1 MRSLRQPML
10 LAIAAAFMLALVPAQ
25 AQVGEGGT
33 FSAGIAGMGNKYFGE
48 FKEPRFGYGAELL
61 LRYNII
67 PNFGLQGAFGYNK
80 LNWSFNPDNFAAY
93 DRYFGLPPTRG
104 GLNRP
109 FDSLTS
115 PSGQLARE
123 DNHSTTLNFGLDAV
137 INLVP
142 EGPVSPYVFGGVE
155 YITWTPQS
163 SEGEDLPNFA
173 AKRYDNSGIAI
184 PAGAG
189 FMFRFSDNLQFHL
202 YGRMHIT
209 FTDSLDDFSQDRAAT
224 ANTPELVTP
233 NDAFLSVGLGVMYVF
248 GSSDSDGDGLKNSE
262 EREIGTDPNNPDTDG
277 DGLRDGAEVRDH
289 KTDPLKPDTDGDGL
303 NDGAEVDTHKTD
315 PLKADTDGDSLNDG
329 EEVMT
334 TKTNPLKIDSD
345 EDGLTDGDEVRRYKT
360 NPNNVDT
367 DGDSLLDGKEID
379 FHKTDPTK
387 PDTDGDG
394 LSDGAEVDTHKTDP
408 NKADSDG
415 DGLNDGAEVNQHRT
429 DPTKMDTDGDGL
441 NDGTEVRTY
450 KTDPTKMDTDSDKLT
465 DADEVNR
472 VKTDPLKPDT
482 DGDGVIDGEDDCPL
496 IKGVKS
502 SEKGR
507 NGCPPAPKIGTKVDF
522 PEILFIVNSDQ
533 FNFETPETAGNL
545 AKLLAYVNQCDN
557 LGVMIEGH
565 ASSEGNPKRN
575 QELSD
580 LRAKKVVQWLI
591 EQGVNPTKLMG
602 AVGYGSSRP
611 AVAEPKGKGIPKEE
625 LEAARK
631 KNRRITVVVQKGC
644 DSK

>member
-33 FSAGIAGMGNKYFGE
+33 FSVGVAGMGNKYFGE

-93 DRYFGLPPTRG
+93 DRYFGLPPVRG
-104 GLNRP
+104 GINRP

-303 NDGAEVDTHKTD
+303 T
-315 PLKADTDGDSLNDG
+315 
-329 EEVMT
+329 
-334 TKTNPLKIDSD
+334 
-345 EDGLTDGDEVRRYKT
+345 
-360 NPNNVDT
+360 
-367 DGDSLLDGKEID
+367 
-379 FHKTDPTK
+379 
-387 PDTDGDG
+387 
-394 LSDGAEVDTHKTDP
+394 DGAEVDTHKTDP
-408 NKADSDG
+408 NKPDSDG

-441 NDGTEVRTY
+441 NDGVEVRTY

>member
-1 MRSLRQPML
+1 MRTLRQSIL
-10 LAIAAAFMLALVPAQ
+10 LAIAAAAFLACVPLR
-25 AQVGEGGT
+25 AQVGEAGT
-33 FSAGIAGMGNKYFGE
+33 VSVGVAGMGNKYFGE
-48 FKEPRFGYGAELL
+48 FKEPRFGFGAEFL
-61 LRYNII
+61 LRYNIV
-67 PNFGLQGAFGYNK
+67 PNFGLQAAAGYNK
-80 LNWSFNPDNFAAY
+80 LNWSFNPDNLVAY

-104 GLNRP
+104 GINRP
-109 FDSLTS
+109 FDSITS
-115 PSGQLARE
+115 PTGQIVRE
-123 DNHSTTLNFGLDAV
+123 DNHATTLNFGLDAV
-137 INLVP
+137 VNLVP
-142 EGPVSPYVFGGVE
+142 DGSVSPYVFGGIE

-173 AKRYDNSGIAI
+173 AKRYDNSALSI
-184 PAGAG
+184 PVGAG
-189 FMFRFSDNLQFHL
+189 FLFRFSDNLQFHA
-202 YGRMHIT
+202 YGRMHVT
-209 FTDSLDDFSQDRAAT
+209 FTDSLDDFSQNRDAT
-224 ANTPELVTP
+224 STTAELKTP
-233 NDAFLSVGLGVMYVF
+233 NDAFLSVGLGVMYIF
-248 GSSDSDGDGLKNSE
+248 GSSDSDGDGLKNAE
-262 EREIGTDPNNPDTDG
+262 EREIGTDPKNPDTDG
-277 DGLRDGAEVRDH
+277 DGLRDGAEVRNH

-303 NDGAEVDTHKTD
+303 TDGAEVDTHQTD

-329 EEVMT
+329 EEVKT
-334 TKTNPLKIDSD
+334 TITNPLKIDSD

-360 NPNNVDT
+360 NPNNVDS
-367 DGDSLLDGKEID
+367 DGDQLTDGKEVD
-379 FHKTDPTK
+379 LHKTDATK
-387 PDTDGDG
+387 P
-394 LSDGAEVDTHKTDP
+394 
-408 NKADSDG
+408 DSDG
-415 DGLNDGAEVNQHRT
+415 DGLNDGEEVNQYRT
-429 DPTKMDTDGDGL
+429 DPTKMDTDGDSL
-441 NDGTEVRTY
+441 ADGVEVRTY

-472 VKTDPLKPDT
+472 VKTNPLNPDT

-522 PEILFIVNSDQ
+522 PEILFIVNTDQ
-533 FNFETPETAGNL
+533 FNFDTPETAGNL
-545 AKLLAYVNQCDN
+545 AKLLAYVQQCDN

-591 EQGVNPTKLMG
+591 EQGVNPKKLMG

-611 AVAEPKGKGIPKEE
+611 AVAEPKGKGVPKEE